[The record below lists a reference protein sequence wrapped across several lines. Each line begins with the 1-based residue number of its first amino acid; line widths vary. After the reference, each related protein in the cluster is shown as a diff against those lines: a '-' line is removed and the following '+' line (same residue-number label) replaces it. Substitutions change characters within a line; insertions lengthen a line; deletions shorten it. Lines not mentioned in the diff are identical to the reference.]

1 MAWLA
6 VDKKGKERIFR
17 NKPEFNHFEW
27 LDDEEEE
34 ENYGYD
40 EEEDD
45 DYQALWQQFG
55 FESRNATT
63 LLGIS

>member
-45 DYQALWQQFG
+45 DY
-55 FESRNATT
+55 
-63 LLGIS
+63 